1 MPRSSNSGK
10 IQAMIIILLTALLN
24 FPFLCG
30 CNKSPVY
37 TKAEFPAK
45 CRFEYSVNGIIFS
58 GTMKTRANKPTKTNG
73 ITESKTAEKN
83 AEFTFDSPDSLNG
96 VIIKIR
102 DGESQLTLINQIF
115 TENCNK
121 LPYGFVPARL
131 CDLFFTDI
139 SSLTPKTD
147 DGQNL
152 IYSVFSGDKDA
163 ELVFEKETGLL
174 CEVRLENTVVKITD
188 SFVNGTDITE

>member
-1 MPRSSNSGK
+1 
-10 IQAMIIILLTALLN
+10 MIIILLTALLN

-45 CRFEYSVNGIIFS
+45 CRFEYSVNGIVFS
-58 GTMKTRANKPTKTNG
+58 GTMKTLANIPTKTNE

-152 IYSVFSGDKDA
+152 IYSVFSDKKDA
-163 ELVFEKETGLL
+163 ELVFEKETGVL
-174 CEVRLENTVVKITD
+174 CEIRLENTVVKITD
-188 SFVNGTDITE
+188 SFVNKTDITE